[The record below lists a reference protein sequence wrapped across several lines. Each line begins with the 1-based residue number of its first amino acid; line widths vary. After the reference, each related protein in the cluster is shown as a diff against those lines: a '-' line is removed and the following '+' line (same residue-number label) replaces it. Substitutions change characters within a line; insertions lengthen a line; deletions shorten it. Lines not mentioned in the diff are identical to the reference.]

1 MFIVLLRFS
10 SNKAKAGELMAAH
23 NEWIARGFADGA
35 FLLVGSLQPR
45 AGGAILA
52 HGVTRADLEAR
63 INQDPFVAHDVVSAE
78 LLEISCSKADPRLE
92 FLLG

>member
-10 SNKAKAGELMAAH
+10 SEKAKAGELMAAH
-23 NEWIARGFADGA
+23 NEWLARGFADGA
-35 FLLVGSLQPR
+35 FLLAGTLQPR

-52 HGVTRADLEAR
+52 QGMTRSDLEAK
-63 INQDPFVAHDVVSAE
+63 INQDPFVIHEVVSAE
-78 LLEISCSKADPRLE
+78 LLEISCSKAEPRLE